1 METRA
6 SRIERGA
13 LVAASD
19 GHLGTVRDVV
29 VAPETG
35 ELAYLVVDRGLL
47 DAPVTVAADAIEAIP
62 SPHEIR
68 LRLTRDEAS
77 ETGAVGAP
85 ESTLASQHGDELRIP
100 LLEERLTAGARPVDL
115 GELRVHLGVD
125 REERAIRQPVTR
137 DDLIVERSAV
147 DRELEAPV
155 EPRYEGDWL
164 IIPIMREELVVRKR
178 LVLAE
183 EVRIRKRQ
191 VTEEQVIRET
201 VRRTRV
207 DIEDATTHGVAGRPA
222 DGVAGDAEIEPR
234 PDRPAASPPSS
245 EGGVTRA

>member
-19 GHLGTVRDVV
+19 GHLGTVQEVI

-35 ELAYLVVDRGLL
+35 QLAYLVVNRGLL
-47 DAPVTVAADAIEAIP
+47 DAPIRVAADAIEAIP
-62 SPHEIR
+62 SPHEVR
-68 LRLTRDEAS
+68 LRVTRAEAG
-77 ETGAVGAP
+77 ELGAVGAP

-125 REERAIRQPVTR
+125 SEEQTIRQPVTR
-137 DDLIVERSAV
+137 DDLIVERVVV
-147 DRELEAPV
+147 DRVLEAPV

-164 IIPIMREELVVRKR
+164 VIPIMREALVVEKR
-178 LVLAE
+178 LLLAE
-183 EVRIRKRQ
+183 EVRIRKRR
-191 VTEEQVIRET
+191 VTEEQVVRET

-207 DIEDATTHGVAGRPA
+207 DIEDATAHGVAGLPA
-222 DGVAGDAEIEPR
+222 DGPARESTVESRSA
-234 PDRPAASPPSS
+234 RPAGPPPSDS
-245 EGGVTRA
+245 GATRA